1 MRLTLNVFPLDP
13 DSLLE
18 FISVQY
24 DLCAAVDIAVKSGQK
39 IVHYAPRLGF
49 VITDILNLQPDFFHD
64 FPGNSLLQS
73 LSDFVEP
80 GYQRVKS
87 IAPSGIFCHKDPVP
101 VRNAD
106 YHRRKDPGIDRSSTV
121 RTAQRPF
128 CL

>member
-13 DSLLE
+13 DSLFE
-18 FISVQY
+18 FISVQFN
-24 DLCAAVDIAVKSGQK
+24 LCTAVDIAVESSQK
-39 IVHYAPRLGF
+39 IIHYPPRLGF
-49 VITDILNLQPDFFHD
+49 VIADILNLQPYFFHD

-73 LSDFVEP
+73 LSDLVESR
-80 GYQRVKS
+80 YQRVKS
-87 IAPSGIFCHKDPVP
+87 ITPSGIFCHKDPVP